1 MQRHL
6 LNCQSNWHW
15 AKGTKNEAEL
25 RSDALTIDA
34 TQKIRKTVDITFM
47 KTRDLFSL

>member
-1 MQRHL
+1 MRRQL

-25 RSDALTIDA
+25 RLDVL
-34 TQKIRKTVDITFM
+34 KIEISIRLKFQ
-47 KTRDLFSL
+47 

>member
-1 MQRHL
+1 MRRQL

-15 AKGTKNEAEL
+15 AKGIKNEAEL
-25 RSDALTIDA
+25 RSDALKIDD

-47 KTRDLFSL
+47 KT